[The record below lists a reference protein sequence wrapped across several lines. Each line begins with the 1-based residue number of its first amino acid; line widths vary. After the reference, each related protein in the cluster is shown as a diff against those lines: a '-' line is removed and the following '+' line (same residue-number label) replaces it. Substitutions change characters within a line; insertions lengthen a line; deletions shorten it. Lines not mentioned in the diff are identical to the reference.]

1 MENVNDMVEPFVLN
15 PFWSSPPSPD
25 FSGSELS
32 PNDVEAPLAPL
43 VEFGGLSPTTL
54 ANVGDSSITMTS
66 LKFQFDSF
74 THIHKL
80 TFDSSLRIC
89 LSCTHF
95 LLVKFGKMLS
105 LILQLQLNFSH
116 LLCQCIVSMLAKHL
130 MRITLWPFLVVVT
143 KSAAVIGSAN
153 SDLVVSNFDGSV
165 NTLFLARSFVT
176 C

>member
-54 ANVGDSSITMTS
+54 ANVGDSSITITS

-74 THIHKL
+74 TYFHKL
-80 TFDSSLRIC
+80 TFDSSLTIC

-95 LLVKFGKMLS
+95 HLLSYVWKM

-153 SDLVVSNFDGSV
+153 SDLVVSNLDGSV